1 MYHAVLL
8 IEVVNILVLAIITM
22 LLFVKFNSRMHL
34 YLILSCMALIVNN
47 VGYQLEI
54 QAQSLDTYLVALKF
68 SYTGRIWIG
77 YTLFIFIA
85 ELCRVRVPVAVRI
98 IAVIFNIIMYPIIFT
113 VENNTLYY
121 SYIHFET
128 KDNFPI
134 IDHGRGPFYYVYIL
148 SIVVYIIAA
157 TYFII
162 KAHRREKNIAR
173 KKQIRVVAFAI
184 LVIMAFYIIEVT
196 HALEITRIFDITTIG
211 YTLGSIVFLIAILK
225 YNLLDSATVA
235 RQFALDELAS
245 CSFIAFDE
253 NGAVTYYNKPTKKL
267 FPMIEKDPDTVVDIL
282 EEHLELEEPIEIDK
296 RMYVARR
303 ENLGEEN
310 NSVGTIYLVNDETDY
325 YQYLE
330 DMRVQKEIA
339 DEANKAKSNFLAN
352 MSHEIRSPINAI
364 LGMDEM
370 IIRESSEDDIV
381 GYASDIKTSSQTLLS
396 IVNDILD
403 FSKVEEGKMEIIPT
417 EYEVGDM
424 ISNLISMVSERI
436 VNKGLRFKVIVD
448 ERIPRVLYGDEI
460 RIKQCILNLLTNA
473 VKYTKEGEVEFRVV
487 YDDISDDEIALK
499 VMVRDTGIGM
509 KEEDMD
515 KLLSPFTRIEERRNR
530 NIEGTGL
537 GMTITAKLLQLMGSR
552 LEVDSVYGKGS
563 TFSFMINQRVVS
575 SEPIGDFY
583 AKSLADKNSVPKY
596 QESFHAPDGRILV
609 IDDTEINL
617 AVITNLLKKTKLT
630 IDTAPSAKQGIEL
643 LEKNHYDVVLIDHM
657 MPEMDGI
664 QALHYM
670 RDNDLVPNSK
680 CVVLTANAVSGVRE
694 MYMSEGFDDYL
705 SKPVNPEVL
714 EQRLV
719 EWLPKDKVIVDI
731 EDEEV
736 QDEAQDEAKRDKILG
751 ISEIDEEKGIAY
763 CGSKDAYLSV
773 INIFHETAED
783 KANEIRKNYEENDW
797 ENFTINVHAL
807 KSSARVIGAKEL
819 SEKAKKMEEAG
830 KRHDID
836 EINRDIDSLLED
848 YRSLN
853 DKLKVLDKKDD
864 DSLMEFTE
872 SMKKDA
878 FNTMIEIANSMDYG
892 MMETLLDD
900 LKSYRLSD
908 EDDKIIK
915 NIRKMLL
922 ELDWDGISEELNN
935 VR

>member
-98 IAVIFNIIMYPIIFT
+98 VAVIFNIIMYPIIFT

-424 ISNLISMVSERI
+424 ISNLISMVSERF

-736 QDEAQDEAKRDKILG
+736 QDEAKRDKILG

-783 KANEIRKNYEENDW
+783 KANEIRKDYEENDW

-864 DSLMEFTE
+864 DSLKEFTE

>member
-98 IAVIFNIIMYPIIFT
+98 VAVIFNIIMYPIIFT

-424 ISNLISMVSERI
+424 ISNLISMVSERF

-719 EWLPKDKVIVDI
+719 EWLPKDKIIVDI
-731 EDEEV
+731 EDE
-736 QDEAQDEAKRDKILG
+736 EAQDEAKRDKILG

>member
-98 IAVIFNIIMYPIIFT
+98 VAVIFNIIMYPIIFT

-424 ISNLISMVSERI
+424 ISNLISMVSERF

-736 QDEAQDEAKRDKILG
+736 QDEAKRDKILG

>member
-98 IAVIFNIIMYPIIFT
+98 VAVIFNIIMYPIIFT

-563 TFSFMINQRVVS
+563 TFSFKINQRVVS

-731 EDEEV
+731 EDE
-736 QDEAQDEAKRDKILG
+736 EAQDEAKRDKILG